1 MVDKSLDELVAQGR
15 KTGGGGGKGGGRRR
29 NGGGGGTSLG
39 AGKSSEAKS
48 CPWTTEK
55 TSEGVKDLMHWL
67 HDDRTGKLPGEDG
80 DTPWEGFRRKK
91 GGGKSAGKSSGK
103 GRGRR
108 YDDSEDED
116 EWESPG
122 YGPSR
127 GGKGGR
133 SRSDP
138 YSSGKGGRRAGGGGG
153 SAEGKW
159 KHDKFAFEDD
169 YDEWESRG
177 RKGRGKAGGKR
188 RGGGGAPSWDMHDDR
203 W

>member
-15 KTGGGGGKGGGRRR
+15 KSGGGGGKGGGRRR

-39 AGKSSEAKS
+39 AGKSSEAKA
-48 CPWTTEK
+48 CPWTSEK
-55 TSEGVKDLMHWL
+55 TSEGVKDLVHWL

-91 GGGKSAGKSSGK
+91 GGGKSSGK
-103 GRGRR
+103 GGKGKGRR
-108 YDDSEDED
+108 RDYDDDDED
-116 EWESPG
+116 DEDDWERPS

-127 GGKGGR
+127 GGKGKGAR
-133 SRSDP
+133 RSDP
-138 YSSGKGGRRAGGGGG
+138 YSSGKGNRGGGGG
-153 SAEGKW
+153 AEGKW
-159 KHDKFAFEDD
+159 RHDKFSFEDD

-188 RGGGGAPSWDMHDDR
+188 RGGTASWDMHDDR